1 MKKSQYP
8 KKRPPFQ
15 KSKISQKARLP
26 WGTVV
31 HVGKEYDTEVKISVI
46 FYNQET
52 VEEKEIRDISECSE
66 FLSKDGIT
74 WISVVGIHNT
84 KIIESIGK
92 HFNLH
97 PLVLEDI
104 ANTQQR
110 PKFEEFDDYIF
121 FTLKNMEYNF
131 TEKEISYEQIS
142 IILGKNYIISFQEK
156 ESILFKSIHNRI
168 TSGIS
173 RARNKHADYLV
184 YSLIDATVDS
194 YYEISENI
202 EDYIEEIEDRVLAST
217 SGNALVDIQKVKRD
231 LVVLLKS
238 VFPLREAINKVQRS
252 ESKLV
257 NDSTHIF
264 FNSIYDHA
272 VHIIE
277 SVESQRDILS
287 GLMDIYL
294 TNISNR
300 MNSVIKVLTIIATIF
315 MPLSFVAGIYGM
327 NFKHMPE
334 YDWRWGYFYFWGICI
349 ICVSIML
356 LLFWKKRWLK

>member
-1 MKKSQYP
+1 MKKSVNH
-8 KKRPPFQ
+8 KKRSRLK
-15 KSKISQKARLP
+15 KSKLSQKAGLP

-31 HVGKEYDTEVKISVI
+31 HVGKEYDAEVKMSAV
-46 FYNQET
+46 FYNQDTTEA
-52 VEEKEIRDISECSE
+52 KNISDISECSAYLAKE
-66 FLSKDGIT
+66 GIT
-74 WISVVGIHNT
+74 WISVVGIQNT

-92 HFNLH
+92 QFHLH
-97 PLVLEDI
+97 PLVMEDI
-104 ANTQQR
+104 ANTEQR

-121 FTLKNMEYNF
+121 FTLKNLEYNF
-131 TEKEISYEQIS
+131 DEKEISYEQIS
-142 IILGKNYIISFQEK
+142 VILGKNYVISFQEK
-156 ESILFKSIHNRI
+156 DSILFKSIHNRI

-194 YYEISENI
+194 YYEISENL

-217 SGNALVDIQKVKRD
+217 SGNSLVDIQKVKRD

-238 VFPLREAINKVQRS
+238 IFPLREAINKVQRS
-252 ESKLV
+252 ESNLV
-257 NDSTHIF
+257 EDTTHIF

-300 MNSVIKVLTIIATIF
+300 MNSVMKVLTIIATIF
-315 MPLSFVAGIYGM
+315 MPLSFVAGVYGM
-327 NFKHMPE
+327 NFTSIPE
-334 YDWRWGYFYFWGICI
+334 LGWPHGYLYFWGICF
-349 ICVSIML
+349 ICVSLML